1 MISDEVEHPRRYF
14 TCDGLESDIFNL
26 EVTAFGNVTLLK
38 RIEIIISIN
47 KKFNLTPKQPAP
59 IRGAQR
65 AGLLILIRIKI
76 IILL

>member
-26 EVTAFGNVTLLK
+26 EITAGNVTLLK